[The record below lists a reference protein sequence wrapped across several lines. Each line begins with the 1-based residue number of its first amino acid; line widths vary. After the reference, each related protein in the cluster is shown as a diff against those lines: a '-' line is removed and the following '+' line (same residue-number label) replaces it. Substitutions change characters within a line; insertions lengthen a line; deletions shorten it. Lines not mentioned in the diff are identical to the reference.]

1 MDSSVPTI
9 LREGPL
15 KVALKTAHREGA
27 ELDVQ
32 GEEGILAEVTQAPG
46 PLLLLSGLI

>member
-1 MDSSVPTI
+1 MPTI

-32 GEEGILAEVTQAPG
+32 GEVGRNML
-46 PLLLLSGLI
+46 